1 MCKTLILTLAQS
13 THMCVM
19 CVKGECAWKH
29 LRITFVNP
37 KLREITSP
45 NVRTLHAKLIIPCYT
60 ICVEAP
66 QAQQG
71 LLDQIFVYIP
81 TTGVQTNTILYEAP
95 SYVVLPTL
103 SVRHAR
109 VEDHD
114 ELLPVL
120 ERSSARYDRTNTY
133 LEVTSVLEKMTI
145 CYLSLRGP
153 ALAITDCTQAYG
165 P

>member
-1 MCKTLILTLAQS
+1 VCKTLILTLAQS

-120 ERSSARYDRTNTY
+120 ERSSARYDRTNISSNIA
-133 LEVTSVLEKMTI
+133 SVLGRITN
-145 CYLSLRGP
+145 CCRSLRGP
-153 ALAITDCTQAYG
+153 APGMTEQTLI
-165 P
+165 